1 MEFEVIYLENELK
14 NIEKNLRDDLS
25 DNKMNQS
32 THNWR
37 SSQGYNN
44 PFTMS

>member
-25 DNKMNQS
+25 DNNMNQS
-32 THNWR
+32 THN
-37 SSQGYNN
+37 
-44 PFTMS
+44 